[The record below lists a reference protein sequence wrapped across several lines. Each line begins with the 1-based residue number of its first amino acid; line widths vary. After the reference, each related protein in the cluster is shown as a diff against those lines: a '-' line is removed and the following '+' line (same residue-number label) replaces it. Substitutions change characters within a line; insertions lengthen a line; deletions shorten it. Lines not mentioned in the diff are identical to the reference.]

1 MRKRAKDTIQ
11 SEPTSGWLA
20 GVVISHLGRS
30 LTIEDAAGQIIL
42 CHTRRRLGTVT
53 VGDRVWWE
61 PCEGQQGRVMEILP
75 RKTLLTRPGYQENH
89 RLVAANLDQIA
100 IVIAPLPEPDWL
112 LVDQFL
118 VAAEVRHLN
127 VHLILN
133 KADVLPDMT
142 RFPAGLNDYIH
153 HYPPLWVSVKTG
165 QGLEALKGLLVDR
178 CTLLAGQSG
187 VGKSSLSNA
196 LLPDRQ
202 SRVGEISERSGLGRH
217 TTTTSILHRLP
228 FGGDLIDSPGV
239 NVFGLADV
247 DEFDLA
253 GGYREFAVFSSGCR
267 FSDCRHVSDKGCA
280 VTAAVAVGHLSRSRH
295 DRYVELLQRL
305 RKN

>member
-1 MRKRAKDTIQ
+1 MRKKAG
-11 SEPTSGWLA
+11 EPTTQGETTGWLA
-20 GVVISHLGRS
+20 GLVISHLGRS
-30 LTIEDAAGQIIL
+30 LAIEDESGQMIL

-53 VGDRVWWE
+53 VGDRIWWE
-61 PCEGQQGRVMEILP
+61 PCEGQQGRVMAILP

-118 VAAEVRHLN
+118 VAAEVRGLN
-127 VHLILN
+127 SLLILN
-133 KADVLPDMT
+133 KADVLPDRS
-142 RFPAGLNDYIH
+142 RFPVGLEDYTCN
-153 HYPPLWVSVKTG
+153 YPPVWVSVKTG
-165 QGLEALKGLLVDR
+165 EGLERLKTLLARR

-196 LLPDRQ
+196 LLPGKQ
-202 SRVGEISERSGLGRH
+202 ARVGEISERSGLGRH
-217 TTTTSILHRLP
+217 TTTTAILHHLP
-228 FGGDLIDSPGV
+228 FEGDLIDSPGV

-253 GGYREFAVFSSGCR
+253 GGYREFAAYRDGCR

-280 VTAAVAVGHLSRSRH
+280 VTEAVAGGYIGRSRH

-305 RKN
+305 RKS